1 MQDLVERVI
10 GRYTG
15 PKRGPLIVAL
25 GGLHGNELA
34 GIRALDMLFHMLNVE
49 PNHNPTFAFKG
60 RLLGLRGN
68 LQACRL
74 GVRFLEKDLNRQ
86 FTPDNI
92 GRIRSTPHSALEAED
107 RELQELLEII
117 DREIEDYQ
125 PERMIVIDLHTTTA
139 DGGIFTL
146 ATDDPESIEMAK
158 SMHAPV
164 ITGMLKGLR
173 GTTMHHFCCDHFP
186 CLTVSVTFE
195 AGQHEDPLSTRRAI
209 AALVNLL
216 RSVGSVRP
224 EDVENRHDDLLI
236 NYSKGLPK
244 VAKLLKVHPV
254 KPEDRFQMLPGFRN
268 FQPIR
273 AGELL
278 AHDRN
283 GSIIS
288 PYDSHILMPLYQD
301 QGEDGFFL
309 IEVIE

>member
-1 MQDLVERVI
+1 MEVLDRII

-15 PKRGPLIVAL
+15 PLPGPLIVAF

-49 PNHNPTFAFKG
+49 PNHNPTFAFRG

-74 GVRFLEKDLNRQ
+74 GVRYLEKDLNRQ

-92 GRIRSTPHSALEAED
+92 KRIRATSLEELRAED
-107 RELQELLEII
+107 RELKELLDIVDQEVA
-117 DREIEDYQ
+117 DYQ
-125 PERMIVIDLHTTTA
+125 PQRLIVIDLHTTTA
-139 DGGIFTL
+139 DGGIFSI
-146 ATDDPESIEMAK
+146 ATDDQDSVEMAK

-164 ITGMLKGLR
+164 ITGMLRGLR
-173 GTTMHHFCCDHFP
+173 GTTLHYFCCNHFP
-186 CLTVSVTFE
+186 CPTVSVTFE

-224 EDVENRHDDLLI
+224 EDVENRHDKLLI
-236 NYSKGLPK
+236 NYSRDLPK
-244 VAKLLKVHPV
+244 VAEMLTVHPV
-254 KPEDRFQMLPGFRN
+254 KPDDRFRMLPGFKN
-268 FQPIR
+268 FQPVK

-283 GSIIS
+283 GNITS
-288 PYDSHILMPLYQD
+288 PFDGHILMPLYQE
-301 QGEDGFFL
+301 QGEDGFFV
-309 IEVIE
+309 IKVIE